1 MTSKQYEPYKQ
12 MSKKDKLPLKYACF
26 QPEVRQHISQVL
38 DGIGNCNEIREHI
51 DDLYKL
57 IEHQM
62 LQQMRQEKQMIAIK
76 HMEAWKRYD
85 KDLREYDP
93 ETRSYKKDKPGDAY
107 KE

>member
-1 MTSKQYEPYKQ
+1 MPEEYKQ

-26 QPEVRQHISQVL
+26 QTEVRQHISEVL
-38 DGIGNCNEIREHI
+38 DGMGNCHEIRGHI

-62 LQQMRQEKQMIAIK
+62 LMQLKQESQMTAIK
-76 HMEAWKRYD
+76 HTETWKRYD
-85 KDLREYDP
+85 KDMPEYDP
-93 ETRSYKKDKPGDAY
+93 ETRSYKKNKPGDAY

>member
-1 MTSKQYEPYKQ
+1 MSDEYKQ
-12 MSKKDKLPLKYACF
+12 LSKKDKIPLKYAAVH
-26 QPEVRQHISQVL
+26 PDVRQHISEIL
-38 DGIGNCNEIREHI
+38 DGIGNAEELRGHI

-85 KDLREYDP
+85 KNLDEYDP
-93 ETRSYKKDKPGDAY
+93 ETRSYKK
-107 KE
+107 